1 MKYFVCTYGKDDS
14 FDGARGF
21 FEESARNNWYKI
33 HKLAKHPRAVYEIN
47 AGDIVFLSFSQT
59 LVAWGVAVS
68 DVKENENDEWHLM
81 VLVDK
86 WRFKNPENLY
96 AGVSSYG
103 VSWATII
110 GGAMSTVRMV
120 KAAWA
125 VEKIQ
130 CMGMIKDLPALAK
143 LCFELPI
150 TDIASW
156 QHAQYNSDSGIVAS
170 IPALQRGLVWSP
182 QQNELLWDSLMRQIP
197 IGAIIL
203 SPMSIA
209 QSKGIPCTHLILDGQ
224 QRCNAI
230 ALGFDNDPFAS
241 QRGSEKNKS
250 LLWLDLS
257 PDENSLFKT
266 TRKFLFRITTS
277 AHPWGYRITDD
288 TGRSACLDTKTIRDA
303 VCRTTV
309 KGRRPYTSET
319 YPYYANIPMPMGW
332 VIDAFKKSDSVSGFI
347 DGLSKWAEKLPFE
360 DLKVRVTN
368 FCKNN
373 ERVVCGI
380 YDGLRRVFNSMVIA
394 MNSPKE
400 IVEESPRSDGQS
412 TIEHLFTRIN
422 RQGTRLDGE
431 ELVYSTIKSYW
442 PEIEGVV
449 NKCAKGRMVCS
460 RMLSLALRLYFTD
473 NSEEHWSG
481 GIGINRIKNISET
494 ERTKV
499 KCFLEKDMEKL
510 LGIVDEWIV
519 YKDGKGLPK
528 VLKTALAQKTPELYL
543 LLLTL
548 AKNNVDIKRPSIIAL
563 TLLLYFY
570 DFRIRKS
577 RRDMACKYII
587 KELYANGFTEKVLQ
601 KAVAYSMS
609 GEGNE
614 RWLIGVQDL
623 RNVSDALR
631 NSEYKLSAFPVETP
645 WLETLNRFKNNK
657 EFLLFVQAGFLEE
670 TFKDYDP
677 ARKDL
682 WAEYNRPWDYDHIL
696 PQSVVNRWEHDT
708 VDNQTW
714 LWCIG
719 NFAAIPLEEN
729 RSKNDREDWQYY
741 DERKGSWPEIFDV
754 EQITSSYKVDNA
766 DDGGLSFRS
775 AVCKRFIRLYTMLYE
790 ALEPLLKELPIEDR
804 EVS

>member
-1 MKYFVCTYGKDDS
+1 MDN
-14 FDGARGF
+14 RGV
-21 FEESARNNWYKI
+21 I
-33 HKLAKHPRAVYEIN
+33 
-47 AGDIVFLSFSQT
+47 
-59 LVAWGVAVS
+59 
-68 DVKENENDEWHLM
+68 
-81 VLVDK
+81 
-86 WRFKNPENLY
+86 
-96 AGVSSYG
+96 
-103 VSWATII
+103 
-110 GGAMSTVRMV
+110 
-120 KAAWA
+120 
-125 VEKIQ
+125 
-130 CMGMIKDLPALAK
+130 
-143 LCFELPI
+143 
-150 TDIASW
+150 
-156 QHAQYNSDSGIVAS
+156 
-170 IPALQRGLVWSP
+170 
-182 QQNELLWDSLMRQIP
+182 
-197 IGAIIL
+197 
-203 SPMSIA
+203 
-209 QSKGIPCTHLILDGQ
+209 
-224 QRCNAI
+224 
-230 ALGFDNDPFAS
+230 GFDNDPFAS

-332 VIDAFKKSDSVSGFI
+332 VIDAFKKSDSVSGFV

-670 TFKDYDP
+670 TVKDYDP

>member
-1 MKYFVCTYGKDDS
+1 MKYFVCTYGKDNS
-14 FDGARGF
+14 FEGAREV

-33 HKLAKHPRAVYEIN
+33 HKLAKHPSAVYEIN
-47 AGDIVFLSFSQT
+47 AGDIVFLSFCQT
-59 LVAWGVAVS
+59 LVAWGVAIS
-68 DVKENENDEWHLM
+68 DVKESDKDEWHLI

-86 WRFKNPENLY
+86 WRFMSPENHY

-110 GGAMSTVRMV
+110 GGSMSTVRMV
-120 KAAWA
+120 TAAWA
-125 VEKIQ
+125 VKRIH
-130 CMGMIKDLPALAK
+130 CMGMIKDLPVLAN

-156 QHAQYNSDSGIVAS
+156 QHTQYYSESGIVAS
-170 IPALQRGLVWSP
+170 VPALQRGLVWSP
-182 QQNELLWDSLMRQIP
+182 QQNELLWDSLLRQIP

-203 SPMSIA
+203 SPMNIA

-230 ALGFDNDPFAS
+230 ALGFDIDPFAS
-241 QRGSEKNKS
+241 KCESDKNKS
-250 LLWLDLS
+250 VLWLDLS

-266 TRKFLFRITTS
+266 TRKFLFRVTTS

-288 TGRSACLDTKTIRDA
+288 TGRAACLDTKTIRDA
-303 VCRTTV
+303 VRRTTV

-332 VIDAFKKSDSVSGFI
+332 VIDAFKNSDSVGGFI
-347 DGLSKWAEKLPFE
+347 GELTKWAARIPFD
-360 DLKVRVTN
+360 DLKMRVMD

-373 ERVVCGI
+373 ESDVRGI
-380 YDGLRRVFNSMVIA
+380 YDGLKRVFNSMVIA
-394 MNSPKE
+394 INSPKE

-422 RQGTRLDGE
+422 RQGTPLDGE
-431 ELVYSTIKSYW
+431 ELVYSTIKSFW

-460 RMLSLALRLYFTD
+460 RMLSLALRFFFTD
-473 NSEEHWSG
+473 TSEEHWSG
-481 GIGINRIKNISET
+481 GVGINRIKNISET
-494 ERTKV
+494 EKEKV
-499 KCFLEKDMEKL
+499 KLFLENGMEAL
-510 LGIVDEWIV
+510 LVSVDEWLI
-519 YKDGKGLPK
+519 YKDRKGLPK
-528 VLKTALAQKTPELYL
+528 VLKTAVAQKTPELYL

-548 AKNNVDIKRPSIIAL
+548 AKNNVDIRRHSIVAL

-577 RRDMACKYII
+577 RREEVCKYII

-601 KAVAYSMS
+601 KAVAYSMTR
-609 GEGNE
+609 EGND
-614 RWLIGVQDL
+614 RWLIGVLDL
-623 RNVSDALR
+623 RNVLDELR
-631 NSEYKLSAFPVETP
+631 SSEYKLSAFPAETP
-645 WLETLNRFKNNK
+645 WLETLNRFRNNK

-682 WAEYNRPWDYDHIL
+682 WAEYNRPWDYDHIM
-696 PQSVVNRWEHDT
+696 PQSVVNRWGHDT

-741 DERKGSWPEIFDV
+741 DERKRRWPEIFDV
-754 EQITSSYKVDNA
+754 EKITTSYKEDNA

-775 AVCKRFIRLYTMLYE
+775 AVCKRFVRLYTMLYE
-790 ALEPLLKELPIEDR
+790 AIEPLLPENHD
-804 EVS
+804 